1 MNKKPS
7 FFIILVLALL
17 MAFVAIN
24 GLSLPLW
31 NALELNIPGS
41 PDMRFGIDIRG
52 GVDAVFEPADDS
64 IEPTVQQLEAARL
77 IIETRLDNQNI
88 LDREVTIDRQ
98 TGSIIVRFPWKS
110 DETDFDPETA
120 IAELGETAMLTFQDE
135 DGNIL
140 VEGSHVKESFVTRD
154 EYGAFVVGLTF
165 DEIGTEK
172 FSKATKELIGKPI
185 IIYMDDTLIQ
195 SAIVNV
201 HIEGGE
207 AIITGMKGM
216 EDAKALSDKINAGA
230 LPFSLITKNH
240 STISPG

>member
-1 MNKKPS
+1 
-7 FFIILVLALL
+7 
-17 MAFVAIN
+17 
-24 GLSLPLW
+24 
-31 NALELNIPGS
+31 
-41 PDMRFGIDIRG
+41 MRFGIDIRG

-77 IIETRLDNQNI
+77 IIETRLDNKNI

-98 TGSIIVRFPWKS
+98 TGSIIVRFPWKA

-216 EDAKALSDKINAGA
+216 EDAKADTIKLFQGYERRFGHRHCLRVFQSLLRRR
-230 LPFSLITKNH
+230 LPLLD
-240 STISPG
+240 